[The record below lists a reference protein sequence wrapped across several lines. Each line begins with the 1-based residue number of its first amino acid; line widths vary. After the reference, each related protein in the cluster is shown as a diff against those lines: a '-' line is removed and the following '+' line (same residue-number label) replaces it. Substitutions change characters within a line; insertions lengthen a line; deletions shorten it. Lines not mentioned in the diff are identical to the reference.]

1 MSQSPKNL
9 SHLQLEQL
17 EDRQMLS
24 TVSIFV
30 SGSDL
35 PVRLVT
41 KYNPDGSV
49 DTNFASGNPFGDGTI
64 GITGPFS
71 LINASFTPDNHILIA
86 GDRFIDGGRVTVAT
100 KDSWSIVDLLHR
112 KSSTASPIPF
122 LSCPMAA
129 FCRRHRPVYIASRYR
144 INRT

>member
-41 KYNPDGSV
+41 KYNPDGSG

-71 LINASFTPDNHILIA
+71 LINASFTPDNHVLIA
-86 GDRFIDGGRVTVAT
+86 GDRFIDGGRVTFGDEGFLVDSGSLAPEIFDRLSDSLSELPDGGILSAT
-100 KDSWSIVDLLHR
+100 S
-112 KSSTASPIPF
+112 AG
-122 LSCPMAA
+122 
-129 FCRRHRPVYIASRYR
+129 VYRFTI
-144 INRT
+144 